1 MIFFLIFFSSNN
13 IATFKHF
20 GPLYPDQPLGKR
32 KNRAFKIPEYWSSLP
47 G

>member
-13 IATFKHF
+13 TATFKHF
-20 GPLYPDQPLGKR
+20 GPLYPDQPLVKR
-32 KNRAFKIPEYWSSLP
+32 KNRTFKIPEYCSGLP